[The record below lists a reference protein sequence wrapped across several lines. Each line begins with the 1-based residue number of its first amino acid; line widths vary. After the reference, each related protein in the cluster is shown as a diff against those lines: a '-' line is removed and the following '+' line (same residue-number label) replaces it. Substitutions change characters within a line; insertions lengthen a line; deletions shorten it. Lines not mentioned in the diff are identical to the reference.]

1 MKKSIAL
8 ILSMVFVLLSLS
20 TAFAEEVTVPE
31 DEPIIEE
38 YIDLSRI
45 TTTLNIS
52 GNIASCYGSARTIV
66 STDSIHMWMY
76 LQKQTSNGWTT
87 VYSWYEQD
95 VHLAVLD
102 ESRSGLSSGTYRVRV
117 YVRVYDA
124 NGSFVESANAY
135 SKLKTV
141 S

>member
-1 MKKSIAL
+1 MKKTIAL
-8 ILSMVFVLLSLS
+8 ILSIVFVLSSLS

-52 GNIASCYGSARTIV
+52 GNIASCYGLARTIIN
-66 STDSIHMWMY
+66 TDSIHMWMY
-76 LQKQTSNGWTT
+76 LQKQTSTGWTT

-95 VHLAVLD
+95 TRIVVLD
-102 ESRSGLSSGTYRVRV
+102 ESRSGLSSGTYRLRL
-117 YVRVYDA
+117 YVKVYDA

>member
-1 MKKSIAL
+1 MKRIAVF
-8 ILSMVFVLLSLS
+8 ILSFVLALSSLA
-20 TAFAEEVTVPE
+20 TAYAEDVTHPA

-38 YIDLSRI
+38 YVDLLSVSTSLRV
-45 TTTLNIS
+45 N
-52 GNIASCYGSARTIV
+52 GNTAFCYGSACSRV
-66 STDSIHMWMY
+66 NTDSIHMWMY
-76 LQKQTSNGWTT
+76 LQKQTSTGWTT
-87 VYSWYEQD
+87 VYSWYKQD
-95 VHLAVLD
+95 TRIAVLD

>member
-1 MKKSIAL
+1 MKRIAVF
-8 ILSMVFVLLSLS
+8 ILSFVLALTSLV
-20 TAFAEEVTVPE
+20 TAYAEDVTHPA

-38 YIDLSRI
+38 YVDL
-45 TTTLNIS
+45 IS
-52 GNIASCYGSARTIV
+52 VSVSLRVNGNTAFCYGSACSRV
-66 STDSIHMWMY
+66 NTDSIHLWMY
-76 LQKQTSNGWTT
+76 LQKQTSDGWTT

-95 VHLAVLD
+95 IRLAVLD

-124 NGSFVESANAY
+124 NGYFVESANAY